1 MKLQHKLALYNTF
14 TKIAIIGILGAL
26 IFIFI
31 DRISTN
37 HLQQRLVDKRKKL
50 LADISAAEIKDLLN
64 PQTTFTD
71 YNILKEE
78 YIEVKAASSNKTDTI
93 PVFTTE
99 TREIENEQQ
108 DYLIISS
115 YFKYGGKSYHLEI
128 GETMQAL
135 KQIEKTI
142 LFFTLMILL
151 ISVGLSII
159 VDLAFTRLLLK
170 PFYRIIDQK
179 LNKVDD
185 PIHFNY
191 SPEKTTTEDFKLL
204 DDSISLMM
212 KKISDQILTEKQFI
226 SNVSHELLTPISILR
241 IRLEHIL
248 NDENLSTESLNK
260 IVASLKTLNRLKA
273 IINSLLLISK
283 IENKQFKKNDVV
295 SIQVLIDD
303 IYEELEDRLISKNIV
318 FENTLKY
325 KFKFKGNQALIH
337 TLCMNLINNAMKYN
351 KENGKIVLSDKL
363 TKTEYLL
370 FIRDEGVGMDP
381 DQIEKAFTRFEKL
394 NTTDDDES
402 YGLGLAIVKSISDF
416 HDIGVSIS
424 STKDKGT
431 TVSLTFE
438 N

>member
-14 TKIAIIGILGAL
+14 TKIAIIAILGILIL
-26 IFIFI
+26 IFI
-31 DRISTN
+31 DRISTDN
-37 HLQQRLVDKRKKL
+37 LQQRLIDKRQKL
-50 LADISAAEIKDLLN
+50 IRDLSAAEIKDLLN

-78 YIEVKAASSNKTDTI
+78 YIEVKAAASNKTDTI

-99 TREIENEQQ
+99 TREIEGEEQ
-108 DYLIISS
+108 DYLIITS

-128 GETMQAL
+128 GETMQAI
-135 KQIEKTI
+135 KRVENTI

-151 ISVGLSII
+151 VSVGLSII
-159 VDLAFTRLLLK
+159 ADLAFTKFLLT

-185 PIHFNY
+185 PTHFNY
-191 SPEKTTTEDFKLL
+191 SPTKTTTEDFKLL

-241 IRLEHIL
+241 IRLENIL

-260 IVASLKTLNRLKA
+260 IVASLKTLSRLKA

-283 IENKQFKKNDVV
+283 IENKQFNKNDVV

-303 IYEELEDRLISKNIV
+303 IHEELEDRLIAKDII
-318 FENTLKY
+318 FENNLKY
-325 KFKFKGNQALIH
+325 KFKLKGNQALIH
-337 TLCMNLINNAMKYN
+337 TLCMNLINNAIKYN
-351 KENGKIVLSDKL
+351 KEKGKIILSDKL
-363 TKTEYLL
+363 TNTEYSL
-370 FIRDEGVGMDP
+370 FIHDDGIGMEYE
-381 DQIEKAFTRFEKL
+381 QIEKAFTRFEKL
-394 NTTDDDES
+394 NTTDDEDS

-416 HDIGVSIS
+416 HHIGVSINS
-424 STKDKGT
+424 QKDQGT
-431 TVSLTFE
+431 TVCLTFE